1 MKLSIT
7 QKYLIRSIKSNLCN
21 YNGAYIL
28 VSGDITV
35 VAGSATP
42 LAFKNCVPFTKCITK
57 IDGAT
62 IHDAE
67 DLSLVMSMYNLL
79 EYSSNYSDT
88 TGSLWFY
95 SKDEETD
102 FNNIIENSDEFKSSK
117 YKTKLEHSY
126 NLRQIKLKEL

>member
-1 MKLSIT
+1 
-7 QKYLIRSIKSNLCN
+7 
-21 YNGAYIL
+21 
-28 VSGDITV
+28 
-35 VAGSATP
+35 
-42 LAFKNCVPFTKCITK
+42 
-57 IDGAT
+57 
-62 IHDAE
+62 
-67 DLSLVMSMYNLL
+67 MSMYNLL